1 MNEKRII
8 VIGAHPDDADILCSG
23 TAIKL
28 ARAGHKVKFVSATNG
43 DSGHQ
48 SMSRRETAQRRAG
61 EALAAWKASGIA
73 DYQVIADQDCGLE
86 PTLENRKKIMR
97 IIRAWNPHLVITH
110 RLCDYHP
117 DHRATAQLVMDC
129 AYTCMVPHFCED
141 APIPDQI
148 PVFAHTFDRFLEPR
162 PHRADAA
169 IEIDSV
175 MDEKLAVMACHESQF
190 YEWLPW
196 IDGDRDFD
204 VSKLS
209 EEERKQHLMKWNQ
222 RFRIAAD
229 NGREALIRTYGE
241 EVGSKVQYAE
251 VFDQSPYSRQLPLE
265 EFQALLM
272 P

>member
-1 MNEKRII
+1 MKEKRII
-8 VIGAHPDDADILCSG
+8 FIGAHPDDADILCSG
-23 TAIKL
+23 TAIQL

-43 DSGHQ
+43 DSGHF
-48 SMSRRETAQRRAG
+48 SMSRKETAKVRAE
-61 EALAAWKASGIA
+61 EARLAGIASGIA
-73 DYQVIADQDCGLE
+73 EYQVIVEQDCGLE
-86 PTLENRKKIMR
+86 PTLANRIKIMR
-97 IIRAWNPHLVITH
+97 IIRSWNPDLVITH

-141 APIPDQI
+141 TPIPDQS
-148 PVFAHTFDRFLEPR
+148 PVFAHSFDRFTDPR
-162 PHRADAA
+162 PLRIDAA

-175 MDEKLAVMACHESQF
+175 MDQKLEAMACHRSQF

-196 IDGDRDFD
+196 IDGDKNFD

-222 RFRIAAD
+222 KFRTAAD
-229 NGREALIRTYGE
+229 NGREVLKRAYGE
-241 EVGSKVQYAE
+241 EKGSKIQYAE
-251 VFDQSPYSRQLPLE
+251 VFEQSPYSRQLPLD